1 MNAEPLVWRTVGEIA
16 VLQGVSKQAVSKV
29 LKRLVEAGDVP
40 VERDGR
46 GRIVRVSLA
55 HFDHARER
63 FTNPAKAVAR
73 TASAEADG
81 EGGERGV
88 AATAGGRAPQADSF
102 EEARRQ
108 NEWLKVTREKLRH
121 QEELKQLVRADVIA
135 EAQTIAGREIQAI
148 IMRLPNRADDIAL
161 AVSKEGQFGARTL
174 LRTIAFELAEQIANR
189 LGEIATAAPAGDE
202 MIEDPA

>member
-55 HFDHARER
+55 HYDHARER
-63 FTNPAKAVAR
+63 FTNPAKTGAR
-73 TASAEADG
+73 AGDNGDSDAD
-81 EGGERGV
+81 RNP
-88 AATAGGRAPQADSF
+88 TPPTGGRTVVQTDSF

-148 IMRLPNRADDIAL
+148 IMRLPNRADDLAL

-189 LGEIATAAPAGDE
+189 LGEIAAAAPAGDE

>member
-1 MNAEPLVWRTVGEIA
+1 MDAGPVVFRTVGEIA
-16 VLQGVSKQAVSKV
+16 ALHGVSKQAVSKN

-55 HFDHARER
+55 HYDHARER
-63 FTNPAKAVAR
+63 FTNPAKTVAR
-73 TASAEADG
+73 PGSSDT
-81 EGGERGV
+81 EGDAGERV
-88 AATAGGRAPQADSF
+88 ATSAPRVPPTDSF

-121 QEELKQLVRADVIA
+121 QEEMRQLVRADALA
-135 EAQTIAGREIQAI
+135 EAMTIAGREIQAI

-161 AVSKEGQFGARTL
+161 AVSREGQFGARTL
-174 LRTIAFELAEQIANR
+174 LRTVAFELAEQIANR
-189 LGEIATAAPAGDE
+189 LGDVSATAPAGDA
-202 MIEDPA
+202 MIEDEA

>member
-55 HFDHARER
+55 HFEHARER
-63 FTNPAKAVAR
+63 FTNPAKSVAR
-73 TASAEADG
+73 SADAEG
-81 EGGERGV
+81 EGGGERG
-88 AATAGGRAPQADSF
+88 AAAGARGPQADSF

-161 AVSKEGQFGARTL
+161 AVSKEGQFGARSM

-189 LGEIATAAPAGDE
+189 LGEIAAAAPAGDE
-202 MIEDPA
+202 MMEDPA

>member
-1 MNAEPLVWRTVGEIA
+1 LVVETPLIWSTATEIA
-16 VLQGVSKQAVSKV
+16 ERDGVSQQAVSKAIAKFAASGE
-29 LKRLVEAGDVP
+29 LP

-55 HFDHARER
+55 HYDHHRER
-63 FTNPAKAVAR
+63 FTNPAKAKLRPVGDLGPAGP
-73 TASAEADG
+73 AN
-81 EGGERGV
+81 
-88 AATAGGRAPQADSF
+88 AAADSF

-161 AVSKEGQFGARTL
+161 AVSREGQSGARIL
-174 LRTIAFELAEQIANR
+174 LRTIAFELAEQIADR
-189 LGEIATAAPAGDE
+189 LGEIAAAAPAGDPPL
-202 MIEDPA
+202 EDDAP

>member
-55 HFDHARER
+55 HFEHARER
-63 FTNPAKAVAR
+63 FTNPAKAIAR
-73 TASAEADG
+73 QADADG
-81 EGGERGV
+81 E
-88 AATAGGRAPQADSF
+88 AADRAAPIAGRAPQTDSF

-121 QEELKQLVRADVIA
+121 QEELKQLVRAYVIA

-148 IMRLPNRADDIAL
+148 IMRLPNRADDLAL

-189 LGEIATAAPAGDE
+189 LGEIAASAPAGDE